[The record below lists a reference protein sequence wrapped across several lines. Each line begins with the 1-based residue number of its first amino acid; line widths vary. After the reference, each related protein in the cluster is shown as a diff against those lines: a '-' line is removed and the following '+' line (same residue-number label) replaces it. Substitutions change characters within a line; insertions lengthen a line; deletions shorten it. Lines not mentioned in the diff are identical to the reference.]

1 MQSIAYK
8 ASSWW
13 ILEEK
18 GSIPS
23 IIQVH
28 QQDKSNHGKPPCLQL
43 VVLGDVKLWLML
55 ALLQPPA

>member
-28 QQDKSNHGKPPCLQL
+28 QQDKSIACSLL
-43 VVLGDVKLWLML
+43 FLAML
-55 ALLQPPA
+55 SYG